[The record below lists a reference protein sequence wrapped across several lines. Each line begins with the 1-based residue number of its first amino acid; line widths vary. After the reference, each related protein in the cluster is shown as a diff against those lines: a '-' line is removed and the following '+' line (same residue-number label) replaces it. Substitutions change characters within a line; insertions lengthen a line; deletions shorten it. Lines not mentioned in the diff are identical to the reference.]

1 LADSN
6 TPAVNRLLKPVLA
19 LLGVAGWTALAQAP
33 GTSGAAGTPVPST
46 GIIRNWGISLRDNQS
61 GRVQVR
67 FSSSEAV
74 PAKSDAG
81 GLLPAV
87 WEVTALKLET
97 FRSDESPDFVIESPA
112 CRVNVATRDAISPG
126 TFSAYREVDGLKL
139 TGTGFNFISADQK
152 LVVSNDVRIEIRA
165 TLFKQKPAKQ

>member
-1 LADSN
+1 MI
-6 TPAVNRLLKPVLA
+6 RLLKPVLT
-19 LLGVAGWTALAQAP
+19 LTGVVCWTALAQAP
-33 GTSGAAGTPVPST
+33 GTAQPAQTPAPASGM
-46 GIIRNWGISLRDNQS
+46 IRNWGISLRDSQS

-97 FRSDESPDFVIESPA
+97 FRSDESPDFVIESPL
-112 CRVNVATRDAISPG
+112 CKVNVATRDAISAG

-165 TLFKQKPAKQ
+165 TLFKTKPAKQ